1 MELVCATGG
10 RAPRAAARAAVKA
23 AVKAATRVEAG
34 AADEVGAG
42 D

>member
-23 AVKAATRVEAG
+23 ATRVEAG